1 MKCSLCGY
9 EFKEKESLSSCR
21 GCILTRGCRLIRCPH
36 CGYEVPAEPRWLR
49 RFIKKGGKHGT
60 E

>member
-9 EFKEKESLSSCR
+9 EFEEKEALSACG
-21 GCILTRGCRLIRCPH
+21 GCPLNRNCQLIKCPH
-36 CGYEVPAEPRWLR
+36 CGYEEPAEPRWLKRFRKR
-49 RFIKKGGKHGT
+49 RIKNGT